1 MDKQRSRFVTLF
13 RAVIACAALAMLIG
27 IVITGLNARQEKKY
41 TGNEQHVVSLDIAA
55 RYVQNFTSKA
65 SVPNIK
71 GGYFGRNIFE
81 QILAQPKCVG
91 IRYYYAKTDS
101 GASTLVLVGVDSTGS
116 DMVQGVLGE
125 SIVPCPPWCP
135 NSSPLNK

>member
-1 MDKQRSRFVTLF
+1 MLMLTTNVGN
-13 RAVIACAALAMLIG
+13 VAA
-27 IVITGLNARQEKKY
+27 QQQKF
-41 TGNEQHVVSLDIAA
+41 TGNEKHVVSLDIAA
-55 RYVQNFTSKA
+55 RFVQNFTSKA

-81 QILAQPKCVG
+81 QILAQPQCVG

-101 GASTLVLVGVDSTGS
+101 GASTLVLVGVDSTGN

-125 SIVPCPPWCP
+125 SIVPCPPWCT

>member
-1 MDKQRSRFVTLF
+1 MNKQRSRFITLF
-13 RAVIACAALAMLIG
+13 RAAIVCATLALLMG
-27 IVITGLNARQEKKY
+27 TGITGLDARQEKKY
-41 TGNEQHVVSLDIAA
+41 TGNEQHVVSLDVAA
-55 RYVQNFTSKA
+55 RYVQNFTSKTT
-65 SVPNIK
+65 VPNIK

-101 GASTLVLVGVDSTGS
+101 GASTLVLVGVDSTGT

-125 SIVPCPPWCP
+125 SVIPCPPWCT